1 MFIQV
6 HSLRDYAVALPNR
19 GQDGLAKRAPYG
31 GVERQRISSQ
41 SIKAAMRDADDLVRT
56 GADGKLVPDQLADLA
71 RQLGLETSVRSA
83 LIGDRLIHPDLVK
96 AGLPEEE
103 ATAWTDALM
112 GLWRKEGAPAADDTP
127 LVVGRQEC
135 RALVEAALAMREAE
149 LKPNVPK
156 EIRPLFEKA
165 TALRKAPEKV
175 QKAITALRAV
185 KAHAGIDGAM
195 FGRMATGVGVY
206 NVDSAVHVAHAL
218 TVHAIQS
225 VSDFFSVQDQLKDL
239 DGDDR
244 GGSHINTSELTSG
257 LFYGYL
263 VIDLRQL
270 RENFAELAEAQRAQL
285 SAWVVRAF
293 AQAEPAAKR
302 GSTAPYAGLR
312 ECVVE
317 IGRRQPRTL
326 MGAFEVP
333 VEAVGGRSL
342 SDIARERLRAGFEE
356 MDGLC
361 GPPGW
366 RSWLRDHI
374 GGPVPAIE
382 RLAIVAGDQLCADK

>member
-6 HSLRDYAVALPNR
+6 HTLRDYAVALPNR

-41 SIKAAMRDADDLVRT
+41 SIKATLRDSDDLVRT
-56 GADGKLVPDQLADLA
+56 GPDGTLVPDQLADLA

-83 LIGDRLIHPDLVK
+83 LIGDRLIRPDLVN

-103 ATAWTDALM
+103 AAAWTDALM
-112 GLWRKEGAPAADDTP
+112 GLWRREGAATADDTP

-135 RALVEAALAMREAE
+135 RALVEAALSMRVAG
-149 LKPNVPK
+149 LKPDASK

-165 TALRKAPEKV
+165 AALRKAPETV
-175 QKAITALRAV
+175 QKAIAALRAM
-185 KAHAGIDGAM
+185 KSHAGIDGAM

-218 TVHAIQS
+218 TVHPIQS

-239 DGDDR
+239 DSDDR

-270 RENFAELAEAQRAQL
+270 CEPRRVYRRLQLLRGWSDGKAEI
-285 SAWVVRAF
+285 
-293 AQAEPAAKR
+293 
-302 GSTAPYAGLR
+302 
-312 ECVVE
+312 
-317 IGRRQPRTL
+317 IG
-326 MGAFEVP
+326 
-333 VEAVGGRSL
+333 AV
-342 SDIARERLRAGFEE
+342 FT
-356 MDGLC
+356 
-361 GPPGW
+361 
-366 RSWLRDHI
+366 
-374 GGPVPAIE
+374 
-382 RLAIVAGDQLCADK
+382 

>member
-6 HSLRDYAVALPNR
+6 HTLRDYAVALPNR

-31 GVERQRISSQ
+31 GFERQRISSQ
-41 SIKAAMRDADDLVRT
+41 SIKAAMRDSTRLVRT
-56 GADGKLVPDQLADLA
+56 GSDDDLMIDTLAEVA
-71 RQLGLETSVRSA
+71 RELGLEMSVRSA
-83 LIGDRLIHPDLVK
+83 LIGDRYIRPRLMEE
-96 AGLPEEE
+96 GLSEEE
-103 ATAWTDALM
+103 AKSWTDALM
-112 GLWRKEGAPAADDTP
+112 GLWRGEDKEAAADTP

-175 QKAITALRAV
+175 QKAITALRAI

-206 NVDSAVHVAHAL
+206 NVYSAVHVAHAL
-218 TVHAIQS
+218 TVHPIQS

-270 RENFAELAEAQRAQL
+270 RE
-285 SAWVVRAF
+285 
-293 AQAEPAAKR
+293 K
-302 GSTAPYAGLR
+302 LR
-312 ECVVE
+312 
-317 IGRRQPRTL
+317 RT
-326 MGAFEVP
+326 
-333 VEAVGGRSL
+333 GRSAAGAAVRL
-342 SDIARERLRAGFEE
+342 GSACFRPGRTGSQARFNRA
-356 MDGLC
+356 LC
-361 GPPGW
+361 WPP
-366 RSWLRDHI
+366 RMR
-374 GGPVPAIE
+374 
-382 RLAIVAGDQLCADK
+382 C

>member
-1 MFIQV
+1 VFIQV
-6 HSLRDYAVALPNR
+6 HTLRDYAVALPNR

-56 GADGKLVPDQLADLA
+56 GADRKLVPDQLADLA

-83 LIGDRLIHPDLVK
+83 LIGDRLIHPELVR
-96 AGLPEEE
+96 ADLPEEE

-112 GLWRKEGAPAADDTP
+112 GLWRKEGAQAADDTP

-135 RALVEAALAMREAE
+135 RALVEAALAIREAK
-149 LKPNVPK
+149 LKPK

-175 QKAITALRAV
+175 QKAIAALRAI

-218 TVHAIQS
+218 TVHPIQS
-225 VSDFFSVQDQLKDL
+225 VSDFFSVRDQLKDL

-244 GGSHINTSELTSG
+244 GGSHINTSELTCG

-270 RENFAELAEAQRAQL
+270 RENFAELSEAQRAEL
-285 SAWVVRAF
+285 SAWIVRAF

-333 VEAVGGRSL
+333 VEAEGGRSL
-342 SDIARERLRAGFEE
+342 SDIARERLRTGFVE

-361 GPPGW
+361 GAPGW

-374 GGPVPAIE
+374 GGSVPAIE
-382 RLAIVAGDQLCADK
+382 RLAMVAGDQLCADK